1 MKKILA
7 ILLSLL
13 TLLSC
18 GFLSACSAEKTQPDT
33 PDTETVWE
41 MVSEA
46 YIYAFPLVLTD
57 ATKTLST
64 NTDGTMTGRAP
75 INQFNHAKKLAD
87 ASFRTVVTP
96 NVDTVYSQAWIDIST
111 EPMVYVLPETD
122 RFCNVQLLDAWTN
135 TAAVLDKAGAYA
147 IALPGWEGEL
157 PDGVTRV
164 DVPTATMWSITRT
177 VLSGNEDLPNV
188 YAIQEQMQL
197 LPLSAYVQGGEYAAP
212 QGAYKEENDFV
223 PVNKVLSMTPAE
235 FFNTANALMQVNPPA
250 DADKELLKKLSA
262 INVGA
267 EKADLGLTADVKPAT
282 DFTAKANAAVYDE
295 LDFDDKREYEF
306 ATRGLI
312 DAPETL
318 ELKDEDGKILW
329 SQEAYAFLDDY
340 EKAPDSVNP
349 SLWENTKNNHA
360 YGLFEVTDGI
370 YQVRGYDMANLTVVK
385 GDTGWIVFD
394 TLMSVECSQAAM
406 QLIEKNLGKF
416 PVKAVIV
423 SHSHADHFGG
433 IAGVMAKEDKADET
447 LSIEDQLASGKIP
460 VITPVGFTEHSV
472 KENVYAGKG
481 MGRRSNYQ
489 YGILLTPGVTGKL
502 AQGIGMGQSTGT
514 VSFMTPSYEIT
525 QSGEKLTIDG
535 VELEFQLTP
544 GTEAPAEM
552 NTWLPQYKALWMAEN
567 CTGTLHNLYTLR
579 GAEVRDGAAWASYIT
594 EAISLYGKD
603 AEVTFQSHNWP
614 HWGNNVVNDYMV
626 NTAAVYK
633 FINDQTLTYINQGY
647 TSDEISNM
655 IKLPEALNKIWY
667 TRQYYGTV
675 AHNAKAVYQKF
686 MGWYDSNPV
695 NLNPLMPSD
704 SAKKWVEYLGNVDKV
719 LQMAKADFDKGEY
732 QWVAEVTNTIVFV
745 DPTNTDARLLCADAL
760 EQLGYQAESG
770 PWRNEYLTAAQEL
783 RHGNANFTASTKSTG
798 DMVKALSAPMLF
810 DYMAIVMDKQALADR
825 DFTMNVLLPDVGE
838 QHMLRMKNGVL
849 LVYADTLSD
858 DADVSITC
866 PKNALFAILTN
877 NQETVAKAVKVE
889 GSAEL
894 LALMMEN
901 MNQIPITGTNPFNII
916 EP

>member
-75 INQFNHAKKLAD
+75 INQFNHAKMLAD

-96 NVDTVYSQAWIDIST
+96 NVDTVYSQAWLDIST

-197 LPLSAYVQGGEYAAP
+197 LPLLAYVQGGEYAAP

-235 FFNTANALMQVNPPA
+235 FFNTANALIQVNPPA

-282 DFTAKANAAVYDE
+282 DFTAKANAAIYDE
-295 LDFDDKREYEF
+295 LDFDDKQEYEF

-416 PVKAVIV
+416 PVKAVII
-423 SHSHADHFGG
+423 SHSHVDHFGG

-655 IKLPEALNKIWY
+655 IELPEALNKIWY

-704 SAKKWVEYLGNVDKV
+704 SAKKWVEYLGDVDNA

-732 QWVAEVTNTIVFV
+732 QWVAEVTNTIVFA

-798 DMVKALSAPMLF
+798 DMVKVLSAPMLF

-825 DFTMNVLLPDVGE
+825 DFTMNVILPDVGE
-838 QHMLRMKNGVL
+838 QHMLRVKNGVL

-877 NQETVAKAVKVE
+877 NQETVTQAVKVE

-894 LALMMEN
+894 LTLMMEN
-901 MNQIPITGTNPFNII
+901 MNQFPITEANPFNII

>member
-96 NVDTVYSQAWIDIST
+96 NVDTVYSQAWLDIST

-122 RFCNVQLLDAWTN
+122 RFCNVQLLDVWTN
-135 TAAVLDKAGAYA
+135 TVAVLDKAGAYA

-157 PDGVTRV
+157 PDGVTCV

-267 EKADLGLTADVKPAT
+267 EKADLGLSADVKPAT
-282 DFTAKANAAVYDE
+282 DFTAKANAAIYDE
-295 LDFDDKREYEF
+295 LDFDDKQEYEF

-416 PVKAVIV
+416 PVKAVII
-423 SHSHADHFGG
+423 SHSHVDHFGG

-594 EAISLYGKD
+594 ETISLYGKD

-655 IKLPEALNKIWY
+655 IELPEALNKIWY

-704 SAKKWVEYLGNVDKV
+704 SAKKWVEYLGDVDNV

-732 QWVAEVTNTIVFV
+732 QWVAEVTNTIVFA

-798 DMVKALSAPMLF
+798 DMVKVLSAPMLF

-825 DFTMNVLLPDVGE
+825 DFTMNVILPDVGE
-838 QHMLRMKNGVL
+838 QHMLRVKNGVL

-877 NQETVAKAVKVE
+877 NQETVTQAVKVE

-894 LALMMEN
+894 LTLMMEN
-901 MNQIPITGTNPFNII
+901 MNQFPITEANPFNII

>member
-282 DFTAKANAAVYDE
+282 DFTAKANAAIYDE
-295 LDFDDKREYEF
+295 LDFDDKQEYEF

-416 PVKAVIV
+416 PVKAVII
-423 SHSHADHFGG
+423 SHSHVDHFGG

-655 IKLPEALNKIWY
+655 IELPEALNKIWY

-704 SAKKWVEYLGNVDKV
+704 SAKKWVEYLGDVDNV

-732 QWVAEVTNTIVFV
+732 QWVAEVTNTIVFA

-798 DMVKALSAPMLF
+798 DMVKVLSAPMLF

-825 DFTMNVLLPDVGE
+825 DFTMNVILPDVSE
-838 QHMLRMKNGVL
+838 QHMLRVKNGVL

-877 NQETVAKAVKVE
+877 NQETVTQAVKVE

-894 LALMMEN
+894 LTLMMEN
-901 MNQIPITGTNPFNII
+901 MNQFPITEANPFNII

>member
-41 MVSEA
+41 TVSEA

-96 NVDTVYSQAWIDIST
+96 NVDTVYSQAWLDIST

-282 DFTAKANAAVYDE
+282 DFTAKANAAIYDE
-295 LDFDDKREYEF
+295 LDFDDKQEYEF

-416 PVKAVIV
+416 PVKAVII
-423 SHSHADHFGG
+423 SHSHVDHFGG

-655 IKLPEALNKIWY
+655 IELPEALNKIWY

-704 SAKKWVEYLGNVDKV
+704 SAKKWVEYLGDVDNV

-732 QWVAEVTNTIVFV
+732 QWVAEVTNTIVFA

-798 DMVKALSAPMLF
+798 DMVKVLSAPMLF

-825 DFTMNVLLPDVGE
+825 DFTMNVILPDVGE
-838 QHMLRMKNGVL
+838 QHMLRVKNGVL

-877 NQETVAKAVKVE
+877 NRETVTQAVKVE

-894 LALMMEN
+894 LTLMMEN
-901 MNQIPITGTNPFNII
+901 MNQFPITEANPFNII

>member
-96 NVDTVYSQAWIDIST
+96 NVDTVYSQAWLDIST

-197 LPLSAYVQGGEYAAP
+197 LPLLAYVQGGEYAAP

-235 FFNTANALMQVNPPA
+235 FFNTANALIQVNPPA

-282 DFTAKANAAVYDE
+282 DFTAKANAAIYDE
-295 LDFDDKREYEF
+295 LDFDDKQEYEF

-416 PVKAVIV
+416 PVKAVII
-423 SHSHADHFGG
+423 SHSHVDHFGG

-655 IKLPEALNKIWY
+655 IELPEALNKIWY

-704 SAKKWVEYLGNVDKV
+704 SAKKWVEYLGDVDNV

-732 QWVAEVTNTIVFV
+732 QWVAEVTNTIVFA

-798 DMVKALSAPMLF
+798 DMVKVLSAPMLF

-825 DFTMNVLLPDVGE
+825 DFTMNVILPDVGE
-838 QHMLRMKNGVL
+838 QHMLRVKNGVL

-877 NQETVAKAVKVE
+877 NQETVTQVVKVE

-894 LALMMEN
+894 LTLMMEN
-901 MNQIPITGTNPFNII
+901 MNQFPITGANPFNII

>member
-282 DFTAKANAAVYDE
+282 DFTAKANATIYDE
-295 LDFDDKREYEF
+295 LDFDDKQEYEF

-416 PVKAVIV
+416 PVKAVII
-423 SHSHADHFGG
+423 SHSHVDHFGG

-655 IKLPEALNKIWY
+655 IELPEALNKIWY

-704 SAKKWVEYLGNVDKV
+704 SAKKWVEYLGDVDNV

-732 QWVAEVTNTIVFV
+732 QWVAEVTNTIVFA

-783 RHGNANFTASTKSTG
+783 RHGNANFTVSTKSTG
-798 DMVKALSAPMLF
+798 DMVKVLSAPMLF

-825 DFTMNVLLPDVGE
+825 DFTMNVILPDVGE
-838 QHMLRMKNGVL
+838 QHMLRVKNGVL

-877 NQETVAKAVKVE
+877 NRETVTQAVKVE

-894 LALMMEN
+894 LTLMMEN
-901 MNQIPITGTNPFNII
+901 MNQFPITEANPFNII